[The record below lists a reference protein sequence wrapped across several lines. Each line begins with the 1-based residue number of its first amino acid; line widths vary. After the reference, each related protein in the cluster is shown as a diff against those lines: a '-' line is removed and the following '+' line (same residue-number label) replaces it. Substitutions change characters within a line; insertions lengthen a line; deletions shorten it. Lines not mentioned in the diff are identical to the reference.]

1 MHNESKYNYQENK
14 KAYNFVLIALTL
26 NTMVIISL
34 LKAIPLNYIIGAV
47 IIFNIIY
54 TLLGFLLAIRVK
66 IYNVHWAKIAIVFGF
81 IQFFRVIILPLEG
94 FFGLALILKLLL
106 IISGVLMITASIVT
120 LNRAKIKA
128 GKTMDIESN

>member
-14 KAYNFVLIALTL
+14 KAYNFVLIALAL

-34 LKAIPLNYIIGAV
+34 LKAIPLNYLIGSV
-47 IIFNIIY
+47 IIFNIIF

-66 IYNVHWAKIAIVFGF
+66 IYSVNWAKIAIGFGL

-94 FFGLALILKLLL
+94 FTGLALILKFLL
-106 IISGVLMITASIVT
+106 IISGVLIIIASITT
-120 LNRAKIKA
+120 LHRAKIKA
-128 GKTMDIESN
+128 SNMIDVESN